1 MYSSPSVIRIFK
13 SRRMEWA
20 GYVACLGGKRKAYK
34 TAVGKLE
41 ETNYLEVLDADRN
54 KHMVFRILK
63 T

>member
-1 MYSSPSVIRIFK
+1 
-13 SRRMEWA
+13 MEWA